1 MLLFKKNETVTGNI
15 TYKQGCS
22 TDMNPQR
29 KPSRNVPIKDLGA
42 ILTWLAVSVCAKMMR
57 AEIQNKAVRKILNF
71 FIITAR

>member
-1 MLLFKKNETVTGNI
+1 MA
-15 TYKQGCS
+15 YKQGCS

-57 AEIQNKAVRKILNF
+57 AEIQNKAVRKNF
-71 FIITAR
+71 SLFIQSKIKK